1 MNRRSDNFNAMD
13 LSEILSP
20 LAGDLEEVE
29 NEIEINI
36 RSEIPLVYEISQY
49 LLDSGGKRIRPCV
62 VLLSSGA
69 LGLAEGRERIRAA
82 AALELIHTASLLH
95 DDVVDEAEL
104 RRGVRSANVVWG
116 NHASVLVG
124 DFLLARALNLMN
136 SCGDVGVI
144 DSITRAAGK
153 LAEGQVLEA
162 MSSKKLLAST
172 EEMCLKII
180 EYKTASLL
188 ESCGEVG
195 AILADAS
202 PREREAVT
210 AYSRNVGFAFQI
222 IDDALDYAADE
233 TEFGKR
239 LGQDIREGKMTL
251 PLLYSM
257 ERATEEERRRVMDIM
272 NNGQLDEEQTREVLE
287 MVRNYGGTERCAEV
301 AERYVEAAKSS
312 LEAIGDS
319 PFKDSLLE
327 LADFIVR
334 RTR

>member
-1 MNRRSDNFNAMD
+1 MNCHSDNFNAMD

-20 LAGDLEEVE
+20 LARDLEEVE

-69 LGLAEGRERIRAA
+69 LGLANGRERIRAA

-124 DFLLARALNLMN
+124 DFLLARALSLMN
-136 SCGDVGVI
+136 RCGDTDI
-144 DSITRAAGK
+144 IASITRAAGR

-162 MSSKKLLAST
+162 MSSKRLLPPT
-172 EEMCLKII
+172 EEMCLRII

-195 AILADAS
+195 AILANAS
-202 PREREAVT
+202 PRSREAVT

-222 IDDALDYAADE
+222 IDDALDYGADE
-233 TEFGKR
+233 AEFGKR
-239 LGQDIREGKMTL
+239 LGQDIREGKITL
-251 PLLYSM
+251 PLLYTM
-257 ERATEEERRRVMDIM
+257 ERATEEERSRVMDIM
-272 NNGQLDEEQTREVLE
+272 GNGVQDEEQTRVVFE
-287 MVRNYGGTERCAEV
+287 MVRQYGGTEICTEV
-301 AERYVEAAKSS
+301 AGRYAEAAKSA
-312 LEAIGDS
+312 LETIEDN
-319 PFKDSLLE
+319 PFKESLLE